1 MTQNSVSKL
10 LADSPLEAATVVLFG
25 TLSWSGVTAI
35 RSIALNTTEIT
46 GIARHSP
53 WFVLQNGRPMTQA
66 ERQIWAPRAF
76 PLIAGGFGR
85 IVQVPRI
92 LVAVLGLVSLAAL
105 LLQKTF

>member
-1 MTQNSVSKL
+1 MTQNAAPKFR
-10 LADSPLEAATVVLFG
+10 ADSPLEAAAVMLFG
-25 TLSWSGVTAI
+25 ILFWSVATAI
-35 RSIALNTTEIT
+35 CSIARNMTQIT

-53 WFVLQNGRPMTQA
+53 WFVLQNRRPMTQA

-92 LVAVLGLVSLAAL
+92 LVAVLGLVSLADL